1 MRISYG
7 LFTATKINPGQSK
20 LPGLLQVLPQLW
32 ALVIR
37 AASGCRGTG
46 DAARIGPLFL
56 YLRYAPPSTM

>member
-7 LFTATKINPGQSK
+7 LFTAKKINPGQSK

-37 AASGCRGTG
+37 AASVSGGGRGMPPGWAVIFVPT
-46 DAARIGPLFL
+46 L
-56 YLRYAPPSTM
+56 APPGIM